1 MVPYRKENDEV
12 AIHEAAIWMTPDF
25 DKVLNE
31 SRMGYS
37 DGTRGLDEIP
47 MAIRPAA
54 FGAATSRYKLENGQP
69 FFFDI
74 QCLGGEVPGAQTA
87 PRAETWVA
95 IVLLTGVHSNAS
107 PGLASTRRTSR
118 WASATR

>member
-1 MVPYRKENDEV
+1 MVPYQKGSEEV
-12 AIHEAAIWMTPDF
+12 AIHEAAIRMTPDF

-54 FGAATSRYKLENGQP
+54 FGAATFRYKLENCQP
-69 FFFDI
+69 HFYDI
-74 QCLGGEVPGAQTA
+74 QCLGGEVPGAQTV
-87 PRAETWVA
+87 PRSETWGA
-95 IVLLTGVHSNAS
+95 IVFF
-107 PGLASTRRTSR
+107 
-118 WASATR
+118 